1 MRRKLLFFSALLAAQ
16 TAFAIPALP
25 VWQQHRQAD
34 GTVITYKLV
43 GDEHFNFAL
52 TRDNIPLVLKG
63 GDLYYAQVSNGSL
76 VASARLAHD
85 EAQRQQGETQ
95 TATSLTDVISL
106 QQRRQ
111 AARQTAQQITHRRV
125 VTTGTKK
132 GLVILVQ
139 FSDKS
144 FTNPAN
150 VLTLGSGEKTIKALY
165 TDMLNKEGYTDK
177 KTGAIGSVHDYF
189 KDQSNGKFDLSFDVV
204 GPITLSHSY
213 SYYGEHTD
221 NDNDANAPQMIIDAC
236 KAVKD
241 SVDFS
246 RYDWDGDGEVEQV
259 YVVYAGEGEATGG
272 DANTVWPHKYNLSA
286 VGKSLS
292 YNGVKIDTYACS
304 NEVIRAEVNG
314 KTRTYYMG
322 IGTIC
327 HEFSHCLGLPDLYD
341 TGYGGNVGTGQFDL
355 MCSGSY
361 NGGPQ
366 SLENVYGGSGIGMA
380 PAGYTAYERAFMGWL
395 KPVELDKEEIDVTG
409 MKGLTDGGQSY
420 VLYNPDNKDEYY
432 LFENRSNNS
441 WDSELPAHG
450 LLVTHVDYDAMS
462 WNYNMVNAARYQNHP
477 RLTIVPADDYLS
489 SDSEENDTYPY
500 NTNNSLTGSSSPA
513 LSFYTGY
520 TVPSTAGI
528 TKIAKADDETVS
540 FHFTPLSGATAIRT
554 VQATKGTSQQ
564 YYLPDGRLVSEP
576 VSGQLVIVKN
586 ADGTVKKVVK

>member
-1 MRRKLLFFSALLAAQ
+1 M
-16 TAFAIPALP
+16 
-25 VWQQHRQAD
+25 
-34 GTVITYKLV
+34 
-43 GDEHFNFAL
+43 
-52 TRDNIPLVLKG
+52 
-63 GDLYYAQVSNGSL
+63 
-76 VASARLAHD
+76 
-85 EAQRQQGETQ
+85 
-95 TATSLTDVISL
+95 
-106 QQRRQ
+106 
-111 AARQTAQQITHRRV
+111 
-125 VTTGTKK
+125 TTGTKK

-327 HEFSHCLGLPDLYD
+327 HEFSHCLGLP
-341 TGYGGNVGTGQFDL
+341 TFT
-355 MCSGSY
+355 
-361 NGGPQ
+361 
-366 SLENVYGGSGIGMA
+366 I
-380 PAGYTAYERAFMGWL
+380 RAT
-395 KPVELDKEEIDVTG
+395 V
-409 MKGLTDGGQSY
+409 
-420 VLYNPDNKDEYY
+420 
-432 LFENRSNNS
+432 
-441 WDSELPAHG
+441 
-450 LLVTHVDYDAMS
+450 AM
-462 WNYNMVNAARYQNHP
+462 
-477 RLTIVPADDYLS
+477 
-489 SDSEENDTYPY
+489 
-500 NTNNSLTGSSSPA
+500 
-513 LSFYTGY
+513 
-520 TVPSTAGI
+520 
-528 TKIAKADDETVS
+528 
-540 FHFTPLSGATAIRT
+540 
-554 VQATKGTSQQ
+554 
-564 YYLPDGRLVSEP
+564 
-576 VSGQLVIVKN
+576 
-586 ADGTVKKVVK
+586 

>member
-16 TAFAIPALP
+16 TALAIPALP
-25 VWQQHRQAD
+25 IWQQHRQAD

-43 GDEHFNFAL
+43 GDEHFNFAV

-63 GDLYYAQVSNGSL
+63 GNLYYAKVSNGAL
-76 VASARLAHD
+76 IASARLAHD

-95 TATSLTDVISL
+95 SATTLAEVEGL
-106 QQRRQ
+106 QQSRRA
-111 AARQTAQQITHRRV
+111 AARQTTQRRV

-139 FSDKS
+139 FSDKNFS
-144 FTNPAN
+144 DPSN
-150 VLTLGSGEKTIKALY
+150 VLTLGSGEKTIKDLY
-165 TDMLNKEGYTDK
+165 THMLNKEGYTDT

-189 KDQSNGKFDLSFDVV
+189 QDQSNGKFDLSFDVM
-204 GPITLSHSY
+204 GPVTLNHPY
-213 SYYGEHTD
+213 SYYGKHTD

-236 KAVKD
+236 KMVKD

-246 RYDWDGDGEVEQV
+246 HYDWDNDGEVEQV
-259 YVVYAGEGEATGG
+259 YVIYAGEGEATGG
-272 DANTVWPHKYNLSA
+272 DANTIWPHKYNLSA

-304 NEVIRAEVNG
+304 NEIIQAEVNG
-314 KTRTYYMG
+314 RTRDYYMG

-380 PAGYTAYERAFMGWL
+380 PAGYTAYERSFMGWQ
-395 KPVELDKEEIDVTG
+395 KPVVLDKDEVDVTG
-409 MKGLTDGGQSY
+409 MKGLTEGGQSY

-432 LFENRSNNS
+432 LFENRTNNS

-450 LLVTHVDYDAMS
+450 LLVTHVDYDASS
-462 WNYNMVNAARYQNHP
+462 WNYNTVNAARYQSHP
-477 RLTIVPADDYLS
+477 RLTIVPADDNLS
-489 SDSEENDTYPY
+489 SDSQDNDTYPY
-500 NTNNSLTGSSSPA
+500 ESINSLTRSSAPA

-520 TVPSTAGI
+520 SVPSTAGI

-554 VQATKGTSQQ
+554 VQATKGASQK
-564 YYLPDGRLVSEP
+564 YYLPDGRSVSEP
-576 VSGQLVIVKN
+576 VPGQLVIVKD
-586 ADGTVKKVVK
+586 ADGTAKKVVK